1 MKKIRKYLNQTIN
14 VNSNKQI
21 STLSTNSMGGYST
34 SPESSRSPPPLH
46 STISTNSCQST
57 VSTPTESSSSNRS
70 YLRLNK
76 SLFPLIS
83 ISNHSTQR
91 SSPKSSRSP
100 PLSADSTKRSF
111 FRFNSTPS
119 NSGNNFLNTNNPLN
133 TNLTMGQTGSN
144 VKRSQSDIQTFLDK
158 EKEKFMEKMENPIKQ
173 NARLE
178 DFELIRTIGTGSFGR
193 VLLVTH
199 RTSAHEKTA
208 LKILDKQVVVK
219 MKQVDHTLAEKRIL
233 QALSCPFIV
242 KLLHTFKD
250 NSYLYLG
257 LEYAP
262 GGEMFTHLRAFGR
275 YTEDMTRF
283 YAAQIVLAF
292 EYLHHLGVIY
302 RDLKP
307 ENLLFSADGYLKM
320 TDFGFA
326 KRVKDRTWT
335 LCGTPEYLAPEIIL
349 SRGYNKGVDYWALG
363 VLMYEMSAGY
373 PPFFADQPIQI
384 YEKIVSGRVRFP
396 NHFNVD
402 LKDLL
407 KNLLQVDLT
416 RRYGNLKSGVRDIK
430 DHRWFKDTDFI
441 AIYEKSVPAPFMP
454 RTDRENY
461 EIYEEQPMTVSS
473 TERYPRE
480 FADF

>member
-1 MKKIRKYLNQTIN
+1 MHQTKYSIKVTQP
-14 VNSNKQI
+14 
-21 STLSTNSMGGYST
+21 TLWMI
-34 SPESSRSPPPLH
+34 SPESPRSPPPAH
-46 STISTNSCQST
+46 ST
-57 VSTPTESSSSNRS
+57 VSTHSYQSAASTPTESSSNRS

-76 SLFPLIS
+76 STGQSPS
-83 ISNHSTQR
+83 PSPSSQSVHRST
-91 SSPKSSRSP
+91 SRSP
-100 PLSADSTKRSF
+100 ATPTSSDTVKRSF
-111 FRFNSTPS
+111 FRFNSTPLSGGS
-119 NSGNNFLNTNNPLN
+119 NSTYSNSFFNP
-133 TNLTMGQTGSN
+133 NLTMGQTGSN

-158 EKEKFMEKMENPIKQ
+158 EKEKFIEKIENPIKQ
-173 NARLE
+173 NGRLE
-178 DFELIRTIGTGSFGR
+178 DFDLIRTIGTGSFGR

-199 RTSAHEKTA
+199 RNSTHEKIA

-219 MKQVDHTLAEKRIL
+219 MKQVDHTLAEKKIL

-242 KLLHTFKD
+242 KLLYTFKD
-250 NSYLYLG
+250 SSYLYLG

-307 ENLLFSADGYLKM
+307 ENLLFASDGYLKM

-396 NHFNVD
+396 NHFTVD

-416 RRYGNLKSGVRDIK
+416 RRYGNLKPGVRDIK
-430 DHRWFKDTDFI
+430 EHRWFRDMDFI
-441 AIYEKSVPAPFMP
+441 AIYEKSIPAPFIP

-461 EIYEEQPMTVSS
+461 EIYEEQPLTVSS